1 MKKLIKL
8 LVVMFLMTFSMAFKP
23 VTTKAIEAPESISV
37 QGYVRSLGWT
47 DWNNY
52 GSTGYSGRNLPLE
65 GIKLKLSS
73 DLVAKGQHIKY
84 RVHVQDIG
92 WMDWVQ
98 DGEVAGAPEK
108 DLPIEAFQAK
118 VVDEDGDYSR
128 SYDVSYSSHSY
139 NDTSMTEY
147 HSTGSITGT
156 VGKGL
161 PLETLSIEI
170 LQYTNNC
177 LDSAYCSLREGWHEF
192 FPSNSVGTIEN
203 ADPLTGVKFRLP
215 KNCPDYKNTHIAYRV
230 HVQNIGW
237 MDWVQDGQVAG
248 APERNLPIEA
258 IQIKIVDNYGAK
270 KMPFTISYK
279 AHISN
284 IGWEEKY
291 VKDGETAGTVGKAL
305 PIEAIAIDFDFP
317 KLAY

>member
-52 GSTGYSGRNLPLE
+52 GSAGYAGRNLPLE

-84 RVHVQDIG
+84 RVHVQD
-92 WMDWVQ
+92 
-98 DGEVAGAPEK
+98 
-108 DLPIEAFQAK
+108 
-118 VVDEDGDYSR
+118 
-128 SYDVSYSSHSY
+128 
-139 NDTSMTEY
+139 
-147 HSTGSITGT
+147 
-156 VGKGL
+156 
-161 PLETLSIEI
+161 
-170 LQYTNNC
+170 
-177 LDSAYCSLREGWHEF
+177 
-192 FPSNSVGTIEN
+192 
-203 ADPLTGVKFRLP
+203 
-215 KNCPDYKNTHIAYRV
+215 
-230 HVQNIGW
+230 IGW

-305 PIEAIAIDFDFP
+305 PIEAIIIDFNFP
-317 KLAY
+317 KLNY